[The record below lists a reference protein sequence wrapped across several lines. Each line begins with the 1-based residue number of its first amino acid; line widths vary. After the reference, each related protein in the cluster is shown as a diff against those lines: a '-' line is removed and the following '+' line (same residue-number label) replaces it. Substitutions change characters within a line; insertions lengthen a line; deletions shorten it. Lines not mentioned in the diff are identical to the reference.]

1 MKIELHS
8 VSTGYLTARNRI
20 CIQENISASLAESEF
35 TCLLGPN
42 GAGKTTLLRTLAGFI
57 PPVDGSVIID
67 GRHLGS
73 YSQTQLS
80 SLLSVVLTERPSVS
94 SMTVE
99 QLVALGRSPYTGFWG
114 RLTARDRHVVDEA
127 LALTGSESLRDR
139 LVDTLSDGERQKVM
153 VAKAL
158 AQETQAIFLD
168 EPTAFLDFPSK
179 AEMMILLRRLAH
191 EQEKTIFQSTHDLNM
206 ALALADRLWL
216 ADRKLGI
223 TIGTPRE
230 LADSGDLERYFLR
243 PGITFDAE
251 ALEFR
256 VMESQGSASD
266 Q

>member
-1 MKIELHS
+1 MKIELQS
-8 VSTGYLTARNRI
+8 VSTGYFTARNRI
-20 CIQENISASLAESEF
+20 SIQKNISASLREGEF

-57 PPVDGSVIID
+57 PPIDGTVFID

-73 YSQTQLS
+73 YTQSELS
-80 SLLSVVLTERPSVS
+80 SLLGVVLTERPSVS

-114 RLTARDRHVVDEA
+114 RLTDRDRRIVDEA
-127 LALTGSESLRDR
+127 MSATATIGLRGR

-168 EPTAFLDFPSK
+168 EPTAFLDYPSK
-179 AEMMILLRRLAH
+179 AEMMLLLRRLAH
-191 EQEKTIFQSTHDLNM
+191 EQGKTIFQSTHDLNM

-216 ADRKLGI
+216 ADRNLGV
-223 TIGTPRE
+223 TVGTPRE
-230 LADSGDLERYFLR
+230 LADSGDLQRYFLR
-243 PGITFDAE
+243 PGISFDSDT
-251 ALEFR
+251 LEFR
-256 VMESQGSASD
+256 VD
-266 Q
+266 PV